1 MSASASAEPDRAT
14 PSGGVNAHVN
24 LLGILQVVWG
34 WIGLLLGVSM
44 LMLAAGAVI
53 IGVTAE
59 GREIPAGVTAA
70 AFGVCAAALLAFG
83 VGNAW
88 AGGAIKRRLPAGRIA
103 AMILAV
109 PNLFVLPFGTALGI
123 YAMWVLLHD
132 EARTMFS
139 R

>member
-1 MSASASAEPDRAT
+1 MSASASADAARSASAVT
-14 PSGGVNAHVN
+14 AHIN

-44 LMLAAGAVI
+44 LLLAGGAVI
-53 IGVTAE
+53 IGLTSH

-70 AFGVCAAALLAFG
+70 AFAACAAALLAFG

-88 AGGAIKRRLPAGRIA
+88 AGRAIKQRLPAGRIA
-103 AMILAV
+103 AMVLAV

-132 EARTMFS
+132 EARSMFA

>member
-1 MSASASAEPDRAT
+1 MT
-14 PSGGVNAHVN
+14 AHVN

-44 LMLAAGAVI
+44 LLLAGGAVI
-53 IGVTAE
+53 IGFTSQ
-59 GREIPAGVTAA
+59 GQEIPAGVTAA
-70 AFGVCAAALLAFG
+70 AFALCAAALLAFG

-88 AGGAIKRRLPAGRIA
+88 AGRAIKRRVPAGRIA
-103 AMILAV
+103 AMVLAIA
-109 PNLFVLPFGTALGI
+109 NLFVLPFGTALGI

-132 EARTMFS
+132 EARAMFA

>member
-1 MSASASAEPDRAT
+1 MSVSASADAARIASVT
-14 PSGGVNAHVN
+14 AHVN

-44 LMLAAGAVI
+44 LLLAGGALI
-53 IGVTAE
+53 IGLTAH

-70 AFGVCAAALLAFG
+70 AFALCAAALLAFG

-88 AGGAIKRRLPAGRIA
+88 AGRAIKRRLPAGRIA
-103 AMILAV
+103 VLVLAV

-132 EARTMFS
+132 DARTMFG

>member
-1 MSASASAEPDRAT
+1 MSESASADAGRVPAVT
-14 PSGGVNAHVN
+14 AHVN

-44 LMLAAGAVI
+44 LLLAGGAVM
-53 IGVTAE
+53 IGLTSE

-70 AFGVCAAALLAFG
+70 AFAVCAAALLAFG

-88 AGGAIKRRLPAGRIA
+88 VGGAIKRRQPAGRIA
-103 AMILAV
+103 AMVLAV

-132 EARTMFS
+132 DSRNMFS

>member
-1 MSASASAEPDRAT
+1 
-14 PSGGVNAHVN
+14 VNAHVN

-44 LMLAAGAVI
+44 LLLAAGAVM
-53 IGVTAE
+53 IGITAE
-59 GREIPAGVTAA
+59 GRGIPAGVTAA
-70 AFGVCAAALLAFG
+70 AFAVCATALLAFG

-103 AMILAV
+103 AMVLAV